1 MLRIKRDCTK
11 KKSFLRQSQE
21 DTEYLRNIF
30 SVLLP
35 ERFIY
40 PWIYVA
46 PSAPGLLSGCL
57 QRVDPFTVALQTT
70 APESFTPSVDKMSFP
85 ANFISKLPM
94 GNMIYANVIFFK
106 RKIKFL

>member
-1 MLRIKRDCTK
+1 MLH
-11 KKSFLRQSQE
+11 LRP
-21 DTEYLRNIF
+21 LC
-30 SVLLP
+30 
-35 ERFIY
+35 
-40 PWIYVA
+40 
-46 PSAPGLLSGCL
+46 LSRTL

-94 GNMIYANVIFFK
+94 GNMIYANMIFFK